1 MRDIIRSNE
10 VEIKKIFAHQVI
22 IRGSGDSK
30 FNNLLNKK
38 LKLLPPL
45 DNLRIV
51 SDDNHILA
59 KLSFDQ
65 WNLIFLD
72 KNEDL
77 KVQNFCQDINENSD
91 LLATNISDAQVFF
104 QISGENTYSMMN
116 KLTHFDFR
124 EKSFK
129 PMTAAQTLMAR
140 IDCNFYK
147 LNSHILVS
155 CNRSFSDYLEDRLID
170 AVNF

>member
-1 MRDIIRSNE
+1 VREVIRSND
-10 VEIKKIFAHQVI
+10 VEIKTFSAIQVI

-38 LKLLPPL
+38 LKLLPPS
-45 DNLRIV
+45 DNLRVV
-51 SDDNHILA
+51 SDDSHILA

-65 WNLIFLD
+65 WNLIFLG

-77 KVQNFCQDINENSD
+77 KAQNLCQEINENSD

-104 QISGENTYSMMN
+104 QISGENTYSMLS

-124 EKSFK
+124 EKNFK

-140 IDCNFYK
+140 IDCSFYK
-147 LNSHILVS
+147 LNSHLLVS

>member
-1 MRDIIRSNE
+1 MREVIRSND
-10 VEIKKIFAHQVI
+10 VEIKTFSAIQVI

-38 LKLLPPL
+38 LKLLPPS
-45 DNLRIV
+45 DNLRVV
-51 SDDNHILA
+51 SDDSHILV

-65 WNLIFLD
+65 WNLIFLG

-77 KVQNFCQDINENSD
+77 KAQNLCQEINENSD

-104 QISGENTYSMMN
+104 QISGENTYSMLS

-124 EKSFK
+124 EKNFK

-140 IDCNFYK
+140 IDCSFYK
-147 LNSHILVS
+147 LNSYLLVS

>member
-1 MRDIIRSNE
+1 MREVIRSND
-10 VEIKKIFAHQVI
+10 VEIKTFSAIQVI

-38 LKLLPPL
+38 LKLLPPS
-45 DNLRIV
+45 DNLRVV
-51 SDDNHILA
+51 SDDSHILA

-65 WNLIFLD
+65 WNLIFLG
-72 KNEDL
+72 KKEDL
-77 KVQNFCQDINENSD
+77 KAQNLCQEINENSD

-104 QISGENTYSMMN
+104 QISGENTYSMLS

-124 EKSFK
+124 EKNFK

-140 IDCNFYK
+140 IDCSFYK
-147 LNSHILVS
+147 LNSHLLVS

>member
-1 MRDIIRSNE
+1 MREVILSNE
-10 VEIKKIFAHQVI
+10 VEIKTFTAYQVI
-22 IRGSGDSK
+22 IRGNGDSK

-38 LKLLPPL
+38 LKLLPPS

-51 SDDNHILA
+51 SDDSHILA
-59 KLSFDQ
+59 KLSYDQ
-65 WNLIFLD
+65 WNLIFLA
-72 KNEDL
+72 KNDDL
-77 KVQNFCQDINENSD
+77 KIQNFCDEINKNSE

-124 EKSFK
+124 EKNFK

-147 LNSHILVS
+147 LQSHLLVS

>member
-59 KLSFDQ
+59 KLSFNQ
-65 WNLIFLD
+65 WNLIFLN

-104 QISGENTYSMMN
+104 QISGENAYSMMN

>member
-65 WNLIFLD
+65 WNLIFLN

-104 QISGENTYSMMN
+104 QISGENAYSMMN

-124 EKSFK
+124 EKNFK

>member
-1 MRDIIRSNE
+1 MREVIRSND
-10 VEIKKIFAHQVI
+10 VEIKTFSASQVI

-38 LKLLPPL
+38 LKLLPPS
-45 DNLRIV
+45 DNLRVV

-65 WNLIFLD
+65 WNLIFLG
-72 KNEDL
+72 KIEDL
-77 KVQNFCQDINENSD
+77 KVQNFCQEINENSD

-104 QISGENTYSMMN
+104 QISGGNTYSMLN

-124 EKSFK
+124 EKNFK
-129 PMTAAQTLMAR
+129 LMTAAQTLIAR
-140 IDCNFYK
+140 IDCSFYK
-147 LNSHILVS
+147 LNSHLLVS

>member
-51 SDDNHILA
+51 SDDSHILA

-65 WNLIFLD
+65 WNLIFLN
-72 KNEDL
+72 KNEEQAL
-77 KVQNFCQDINENSD
+77 KLSGVLRTILGLPVVP
-91 LLATNISDAQVFF
+91 LLLIS
-104 QISGENTYSMMN
+104 T
-116 KLTHFDFR
+116 
-124 EKSFK
+124 
-129 PMTAAQTLMAR
+129 P
-140 IDCNFYK
+140 
-147 LNSHILVS
+147 LVS
-155 CNRSFSDYLEDRLID
+155 ISL
-170 AVNF
+170 

>member
-38 LKLLPPL
+38 LKFLPPL

-51 SDDNHILA
+51 SDDSHILA

-65 WNLIFLD
+65 WNLIFLN

-91 LLATNISDAQVFF
+91 LLATNISDAQVLF
-104 QISGENTYSMMN
+104 QISGENAYSMMN

>member
-1 MRDIIRSNE
+1 MREIIRSNE

-51 SDDNHILA
+51 SDDSHILA

-104 QISGENTYSMMN
+104 QISGGNAYSVMN

-124 EKSFK
+124 EKNFK

-147 LNSHILVS
+147 LTSHILIS
-155 CNRSFSDYLEDRLID
+155 CNRSLSDYLEDRLID

>member
-30 FNNLLNKK
+30 FNNSLNKK

-65 WNLIFLD
+65 WNLIFLN

>member
-1 MRDIIRSNE
+1 MREVIRSNE
-10 VEIKKIFAHQVI
+10 VEIKTFTTRQVI
-22 IRGSGDSK
+22 IRGNGDSK

-38 LKLLPPL
+38 LNLLPPS

-51 SDDNHILA
+51 SNDSHILA
-59 KLSFDQ
+59 KLSYDQ

-72 KNEDL
+72 KNDDL
-77 KVQNFCQDINENSD
+77 KIQNFCNDINKNSE

-124 EKSFK
+124 EKNFK

-147 LNSHILVS
+147 LNSHLLVS

>member
-65 WNLIFLD
+65 WNLIFLN

-129 PMTAAQTLMAR
+129 PMTAAQTIMAR

>member
-65 WNLIFLD
+65 WNLIFLN

-104 QISGENTYSMMN
+104 QISGENAYSMMN

>member
-1 MRDIIRSNE
+1 MRDIIRSNA

-51 SDDNHILA
+51 SDDSHILA

-65 WNLIFLD
+65 WNLIFLN

-91 LLATNISDAQVFF
+91 LLATNISDAQVLF
-104 QISGENTYSMMN
+104 QISGENAYSMMN

>member
-1 MRDIIRSNE
+1 MREVIRSND
-10 VEIKKIFAHQVI
+10 VEIKTFSANQVI

-38 LKLLPPL
+38 LKLLPPS
-45 DNLRIV
+45 DNLRVV
-51 SDDNHILA
+51 SDDSHILA

-65 WNLIFLD
+65 WNLIFLG

-77 KVQNFCQDINENSD
+77 KVQSFCQEINENSD

-104 QISGENTYSMMN
+104 QISGENTYSMLN

-124 EKSFK
+124 EKNFK

-140 IDCNFYK
+140 IDCSFYK
-147 LNSHILVS
+147 LNNHLLVS

>member
-1 MRDIIRSNE
+1 
-10 VEIKKIFAHQVI
+10 
-22 IRGSGDSK
+22 
-30 FNNLLNKK
+30 LNK
-38 LKLLPPL
+38 
-45 DNLRIV
+45 DEN
-51 SDDNHILA
+51 
-59 KLSFDQ
+59 
-65 WNLIFLD
+65 
-72 KNEDL
+72 L
-77 KVQNFCQDINENSD
+77 KVQNFCHEINKNSE

-140 IDCNFYK
+140 IDCHFYK

-155 CNRSFSDYLEDRLID
+155 CNRSFSNYLEDRLVD

>member
-1 MRDIIRSNE
+1 MREVIRSND
-10 VEIKKIFAHQVI
+10 VEIKTFSAIQVI

-38 LKLLPPL
+38 LKLLPPS
-45 DNLRIV
+45 DNLRVV
-51 SDDNHILA
+51 SDDSHILA
-59 KLSFDQ
+59 KLTFDQ
-65 WNLIFLD
+65 WNLIFLG

-77 KVQNFCQDINENSD
+77 KAQNFCKEINENSD

-104 QISGENTYSMMN
+104 QISGENTYSMLS

-124 EKSFK
+124 EKNFK

-140 IDCNFYK
+140 IDCSFYK
-147 LNSHILVS
+147 LNSHLLVS

>member
-51 SDDNHILA
+51 SDDSHILA

-65 WNLIFLD
+65 WNLIFLN

-77 KVQNFCQDINENSD
+77 KVQNFCQDINGNSD

-104 QISGENTYSMMN
+104 QISGENAYSMMN

>member
-1 MRDIIRSNE
+1 MREVIRSNQ
-10 VEIKKIFAHQVI
+10 VEIKTFTAMQII
-22 IRGSGDSK
+22 IRGNGDSK
-30 FNNLLNKK
+30 FNNILNKK
-38 LKLLPPL
+38 INLLPPS
-45 DNLRIV
+45 DNLRII
-51 SDDNHILA
+51 SDNNHILA
-59 KLSFDQ
+59 KLSYDQ
-65 WNLIFLD
+65 WNLIFLNKD
-72 KNEDL
+72 ENL
-77 KVQNFCQDINENSD
+77 KVQNFCHEINKNSE

-124 EKSFK
+124 EKNFK
-129 PMTAAQTLMAR
+129 TMTAAQTLMAR

-155 CNRSFSDYLEDRLID
+155 CNRSFSDYLEDRLVD

>member
-51 SDDNHILA
+51 SDDSHILA

-65 WNLIFLD
+65 WNLIFLN